1 MSKLFLAGLSVLL
14 ALGCAYGAR
23 SGDVSVRPDE
33 GGGGGAARPSVA
45 PSVMAGQSEFKLIE
59 KGTQS
64 LITKDTE
71 LAFKDAVTF
80 ERWYESH
87 SHDRKAPA
95 INFDREMAV
104 VVVMPRNTGGFTL
117 NLDSVLTTNDQVT
130 VVYTETRPTQD
141 MAVIQ
146 ALTQPYFI
154 ATLPKHPGKVV
165 FERHIKPR

>member
-33 GGGGGAARPSVA
+33 GGGGGAARPSAA

-71 LAFKDAVTF
+71 LAFKDAVSF

-95 INFDREMAV
+95 VNFDREMAV
-104 VVVMPRNTGGFTL
+104 VVVMPRNTGGFSL
-117 NLDSVLTTNDQVT
+117 NLDSILTTNDQVT
-130 VVYTETRPTQD
+130 VVYTETRPTKD
-141 MAVIQ
+141 MVVIQ

-154 ATLPKHPGKVV
+154 ATMPKHPGKVV
-165 FERHIKPR
+165 FERHIKPQ